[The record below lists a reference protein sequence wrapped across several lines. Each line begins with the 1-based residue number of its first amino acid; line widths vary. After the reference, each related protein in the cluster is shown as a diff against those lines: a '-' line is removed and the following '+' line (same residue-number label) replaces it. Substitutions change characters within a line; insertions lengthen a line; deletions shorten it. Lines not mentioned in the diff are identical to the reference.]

1 MKNKILFLLIS
12 WFISLNYS
20 NAQNIQLDSLDLF
33 VNQLIEDFDVPGLS
47 IGIVQNDSIIY
58 LKGYG
63 TREIR
68 TDNRVDENTLFAIGS
83 ISKSFTALTLG
94 ILVDEGKI
102 KWDDKVVSYL
112 PYFELYDPYV
122 TANFTIRDLLTHRS
136 GLKDVSGGTLWY
148 HSDLSR
154 VDIIKN
160 FKYLEPV
167 SGFREKPAYQN
178 IMYMAAGEIVRE
190 VTGQEWDSFLKERV
204 FNKLGMSNSTS
215 ISSVRESNK
224 NLAQPHIWN
233 ESYDKE
239 SIEQEKMDNL
249 AAAGSIYSSANEMN
263 NYMRLLLN
271 DGVFEQ
277 DTIVN
282 EEVINEIFTPQIIYP
297 IGNPPFGN
305 EFSSYGFGWWLTPI
319 DGHKV
324 IEHSGGVDGMSANLF
339 MVKDLNIGVVI
350 LSNSSKEPATFLLK
364 AKLMEMIFEDTS
376 FDIYERVKVIRTKRL
391 HGYKN
396 ASNLKVRID
405 DTQPSLDA
413 ALYTGVYSDKMYGKI
428 TIKQLKENELEI
440 SFTHSSVF
448 KGKLKHWHFDTYQ
461 IDWYDIRVPN
471 GYLTFNF
478 NSDRE
483 IIGFDIDQD
492 NLLDVDFGEL
502 TIKRLKED
510 NAMKPIVIEDKIL
523 QSYVGNYE
531 LSPDIIIAITKTGS
545 QLKTQLT
552 GQSEILIFATSNNA
566 FKLQNIEAQLIFNS
580 NDDGK
585 IESLTLLQG
594 GQQIVC
600 NRMKE

>member
-12 WFISLNYS
+12 CFISLNHS
-20 NAQNIQLDSLDLF
+20 TAQNIKLDSLDSF
-33 VNQLIEDFDVPGLS
+33 INQLIEDFDVPGLS

-68 TDNRVDENTLFAIGS
+68 TDNNVDENTLFAIGS

-112 PYFELYDPYV
+112 PFFELYDPYV

-154 VDIIKN
+154 IDIIKN
-160 FKYLEPV
+160 FKHLEPV
-167 SGFREKPAYQN
+167 SGFRDKPAYQN
-178 IMYMAAGEIVRE
+178 IMYMAAGEIVRK

-215 ISSVRESNK
+215 ISSVRESSK

-233 ESYDKE
+233 ENYDKV
-239 SIEQEKMDNL
+239 SIKQEKMDNL
-249 AAAGSIYSSANEMN
+249 AAAGSIYSTANEMN

-277 DTIVN
+277 NTIVSK
-282 EEVINEIFTPQIIYP
+282 EVLNEIFTPQTLYP
-297 IGNPPFGN
+297 IRNPPFGN

-324 IEHSGGVDGMSANLF
+324 IEHSGGIDGMSANLF

-350 LSNSSKEPATFLLK
+350 LTNSSKEPSTFLLS
-364 AKLMEMIFEDTS
+364 AKLMEMIFIDDS
-376 FDIYERVKVIRTKRL
+376 FDIYDRVKSNRNKRL
-391 HGYKN
+391 DSNKN
-396 ASNLKVRID
+396 TPNQKKKVD
-405 DTQPSLDA
+405 DTKPSLNSEFYA
-413 ALYTGVYSDKMYGKI
+413 GVYSDEMYGKI
-428 TIKQLKENELEI
+428 NIKQFNEKELEI
-440 SFTHSSVF
+440 EFSHSPIF

-461 IDWYDIRVPN
+461 IDWHDIRVPN

-510 NAMKPIVIEDKIL
+510 NPLKPVMVNNKTL
-523 QSYVGNYE
+523 KSYVGKYE
-531 LSPDIIIAITKTGS
+531 LSTDLIITITKTGN
-545 QLKTQLT
+545 QLKAQLT
-552 GQSEILIFATSNNA
+552 GQSEILISPTSNNV
-566 FKLQNIEAQLIFNS
+566 FKLKDVEAQLTFNS
-580 NDDGK
+580 DDKGK
-585 IESLTLLQG
+585 VESLTLLQG
-594 GQQIVC
+594 GQQMVC